1 MHTARDWPIV
11 AVLRVPG
18 HSMLVV
24 GGYSS
29 SLLTAVELAVLC
41 KLFSFL
47 YRIHSHWLLDA
58 YLWASAVSHA
68 STRLVNF
75 VCVIVELVDNIFC
88 RKSHHHTTVRQ
99 PHSSPHHSVTASL
112 ITTSQCNSLTHHH
125 ATH

>member
-29 SLLTAVELAVLC
+29 SLYSPSLLTAVELAVLC

-58 YLWASAVSHA
+58 YLWTSAVSHA

-75 VCVIVELVDNIFC
+75 ICVRYC
-88 RKSHHHTTVRQ
+88 RVG
-99 PHSSPHHSVTASL
+99 
-112 ITTSQCNSLTHHH
+112 
-125 ATH
+125 